1 MGLKAFSLTSV
12 LDSLTHYS
20 VFEMEITLSISK
32 EEVMQEIAVTTAYTG
47 GKMDNDEKALH
58 RISTVDE
65 DENHLER
72 FWEESRAD
80 LCQELIGLVTF
91 EGMVSGSIIRP
102 IDPIDPVAPI
112 ISTVSAKQGAPGATL
127 QPGTNDKPEHYE
139 LRLDVSRS
147 FDEALM
153 PSMMLSL
160 RSFFVHNIVAKWY
173 IYTNKGEAGDY
184 ADKATTLLDDIHR
197 KAVYKKKP
205 TRPTYD
211 D

>member
-1 MGLKAFSLTSV
+1 
-12 LDSLTHYS
+12 
-20 VFEMEITLSISK
+20 MEITLSISK
-32 EEVMQEIAVTTAYTG
+32 EDVMQEIAVTTAYTG

-91 EGMVSGSIIRP
+91 EGMVNDTIIIGPVDPVKP
-102 IDPIDPVAPI
+102 IDQTGTTPAPAAAPAAVLPPISIP
-112 ISTVSAKQGAPGATL
+112 Q
-127 QPGTNDKPEHYE
+127 HYE
-139 LRLDVSRS
+139 LRLDVSKS
-147 FDEALM
+147 FDEALL
-153 PSMMLSL
+153 PSMRLSL

-184 ADKATTLLDDIHR
+184 ADKAMTLLDDIHR

>member
-1 MGLKAFSLTSV
+1 
-12 LDSLTHYS
+12 
-20 VFEMEITLSISK
+20 MEITLSISK
-32 EEVMQEIAVTTAYTG
+32 EDVMQEIAVTTAYTG

-91 EGMVSGSIIRP
+91 EGMVNDSTIIGPVRP
-102 IDPIDPVAPI
+102 IDQTGPASVPASSVVVPPISLP
-112 ISTVSAKQGAPGATL
+112 Q
-127 QPGTNDKPEHYE
+127 HYE
-139 LRLDVSRS
+139 LRLYVSKS
-147 FDEALM
+147 FDMALL
-153 PSMMLSL
+153 PSMKLSL

>member
-1 MGLKAFSLTSV
+1 
-12 LDSLTHYS
+12 
-20 VFEMEITLSISK
+20 MEITLSINK
-32 EEVMQEIAVTTAYTG
+32 NDVMREVAVTTAYTG
-47 GKMDNDEKALH
+47 GKMSNDENALL

-80 LCQELIGLVTF
+80 ICQELIGLVSF
-91 EGMVSGSIIRP
+91 EGMVKNGISIKPIEPIESSQPTTAIISPGGSIQQ
-102 IDPIDPVAPI
+102 
-112 ISTVSAKQGAPGATL
+112 S
-127 QPGTNDKPEHYE
+127 HYE
-139 LRLDVSRS
+139 LRLDVSKS
-147 FDEALM
+147 FDEALL
-153 PSMMLSL
+153 PSMQLSL
-160 RSFFVHNIVAKWY
+160 FSYFVQSIVAKWY
-173 IYTNKGEAGDY
+173 VYTNKGEAGEY

>member
-1 MGLKAFSLTSV
+1 
-12 LDSLTHYS
+12 
-20 VFEMEITLSISK
+20 MEITLSISK
-32 EEVMQEIAVTTAYTG
+32 EDVMQEIAVTTAYTG
-47 GKMDNDEKALH
+47 GKMDNDMKALH

-80 LCQELIGLVTF
+80 ICQELIGLVTL
-91 EGMVSGSIIRP
+91 EGMEDG
-102 IDPIDPVAPI
+102 
-112 ISTVSAKQGAPGATL
+112 K
-127 QPGTNDKPEHYE
+127 HYE
-139 LRLDVSRS
+139 LKLDVSKS
-147 FDEALM
+147 FDEALL
-153 PSMMLSL
+153 PSMKLSL

-184 ADKATTLLDDIHR
+184 ADKATTILDDIHR

>member
-1 MGLKAFSLTSV
+1 
-12 LDSLTHYS
+12 
-20 VFEMEITLSISK
+20 MEITLSISK
-32 EEVMQEIAVTTAYTG
+32 EDVMQEIAVTTAYTG
-47 GKMDNDEKALH
+47 GKMVDNDENALH

-80 LCQELIGLVTF
+80 ISQELIGLVAF
-91 EGMVSGSIIRP
+91 EGMVGVEP
-102 IDPIDPVAPI
+102 
-112 ISTVSAKQGAPGATL
+112 
-127 QPGTNDKPEHYE
+127 HYE
-139 LRLDVSRS
+139 LRLEVSKS
-147 FDEALM
+147 FDEALL
-153 PSMMLSL
+153 PSMKLSL

>member
-1 MGLKAFSLTSV
+1 
-12 LDSLTHYS
+12 
-20 VFEMEITLSISK
+20 MEITLSISK
-32 EEVMQEIAVTTAYTG
+32 EDVMQEIAVTTAYTG

-91 EGMVSGSIIRP
+91 EGMVNDTIIIGPVDPVKP
-102 IDPIDPVAPI
+102 IDQTGTTSDPAAAPAAVLPPISIP
-112 ISTVSAKQGAPGATL
+112 Q
-127 QPGTNDKPEHYE
+127 HYE
-139 LRLDVSRS
+139 LRLDVSKS
-147 FDEALM
+147 FDEALL
-153 PSMMLSL
+153 PSMRLSL

>member
-1 MGLKAFSLTSV
+1 
-12 LDSLTHYS
+12 
-20 VFEMEITLSISK
+20 MEITLSISK
-32 EEVMQEIAVTTAYTG
+32 EDVMREIAVTTAYTG
-47 GKMDNDEKALH
+47 GKMDNDVKALH

-80 LCQELIGLVTF
+80 ICQELIGLVTL
-91 EGMVSGSIIRP
+91 EGME
-102 IDPIDPVAPI
+102 D
-112 ISTVSAKQGAPGATL
+112 AK
-127 QPGTNDKPEHYE
+127 HYE
-139 LRLDVSRS
+139 LKLDVSKS
-147 FDEALM
+147 FDEALL
-153 PSMMLSL
+153 PSMKLSL

-184 ADKATTLLDDIHR
+184 ADKATTMLDDIHR

>member
-1 MGLKAFSLTSV
+1 
-12 LDSLTHYS
+12 
-20 VFEMEITLSISK
+20 MEITLSISK
-32 EEVMQEIAVTTAYTG
+32 EDVMQEIAVTTAYTG

-80 LCQELIGLVTF
+80 ICQELIGLVTF
-91 EGMVSGSIIRP
+91 EGMVNDTIIIGPDDPVKP
-102 IDPIDPVAPI
+102 IDQTDTTPAPAAVIPPISIPR
-112 ISTVSAKQGAPGATL
+112 
-127 QPGTNDKPEHYE
+127 HYE
-139 LRLDVSRS
+139 LRLDVSKS
-147 FDEALM
+147 FDEALL
-153 PSMMLSL
+153 PSMWLSL

>member
-1 MGLKAFSLTSV
+1 
-12 LDSLTHYS
+12 
-20 VFEMEITLSISK
+20 MEIKLSISK
-32 EEVMQEIAVTTAYTG
+32 EDVMQEIAVTTAYTG
-47 GKMDNDEKALH
+47 GKMDNDENALH

-91 EGMVSGSIIRP
+91 EGMVNNYVP
-102 IDPIDPVAPI
+102 IEPYDPAHLVCVP
-112 ISTVSAKQGAPGATL
+112 K
-127 QPGTNDKPEHYE
+127 HYE
-139 LRLDVSRS
+139 LRLDVSKS
-147 FDEALM
+147 FDEALL
-153 PSMMLSL
+153 PSMQLSL

-173 IYTNKGEAGDY
+173 IYTNKQEAGDY

>member
-1 MGLKAFSLTSV
+1 M
-12 LDSLTHYS
+12 
-20 VFEMEITLSISK
+20 K
-32 EEVMQEIAVTTAYTG
+32 EVAITTAYTG
-47 GKMDNDEKALH
+47 GKMTDADENALH

-80 LCQELIGLVTF
+80 ICQELIGLVTF
-91 EGMVSGSIIRP
+91 EGMVNTSLRPDYPFNPVEPVQPLANSSELPSIQ
-102 IDPIDPVAPI
+102 V
-112 ISTVSAKQGAPGATL
+112 K
-127 QPGTNDKPEHYE
+127 KHYE
-139 LRLDVSRS
+139 LRLDVSKS
-147 FDEALM
+147 FDKALL
-153 PSMMLSL
+153 PSMRLSL
-160 RSFFVHNIVAKWY
+160 FSFFIQNIVAKWY

>member
-1 MGLKAFSLTSV
+1 
-12 LDSLTHYS
+12 
-20 VFEMEITLSISK
+20 MEITLSIQK
-32 EEVMQEIAVTTAYTG
+32 EDVMKEIAVTTAYTG
-47 GKMDNDEKALH
+47 GKMGEEALH

-65 DENHLER
+65 DEAHLER

-91 EGMVSGSIIRP
+91 EGMVNDIIEKP
-102 IDPIDPVAPI
+102 IDPPALTPMR
-112 ISTVSAKQGAPGATL
+112 
-127 QPGTNDKPEHYE
+127 HYE

-147 FDEALM
+147 FDEALL
-153 PSMMLSL
+153 PSMKLSL
-160 RSFFVHNIVAKWY
+160 FSYFVLSIVAKWY

-197 KAVYKKKP
+197 KAMYKKKP

>member
-1 MGLKAFSLTSV
+1 
-12 LDSLTHYS
+12 
-20 VFEMEITLSISK
+20 MEITLSISK
-32 EEVMQEIAVTTAYTG
+32 EDVMQEIAVTTAYTG
-47 GKMDNDEKALH
+47 GKMDTDENALH

-91 EGMVSGSIIRP
+91 EGMVNDVISVP
-102 IDPIDPVAPI
+102 IDPAHP
-112 ISTVSAKQGAPGATL
+112 ISTPK
-127 QPGTNDKPEHYE
+127 HYE
-139 LRLDVSRS
+139 LRLDVSKS
-147 FDEALM
+147 FDMALL
-153 PSMMLSL
+153 PSMKLSL

-173 IYTNKGEAGDY
+173 IYTNKQEAGDY

-205 TRPTYD
+205 TRPTYND
-211 D
+211 

>member
-1 MGLKAFSLTSV
+1 
-12 LDSLTHYS
+12 
-20 VFEMEITLSISK
+20 MEITLSISK
-32 EEVMQEIAVTTAYTG
+32 EDVMQEVAVTTAYTG
-47 GKMDNDEKALH
+47 GKMDNDDNALH

-80 LCQELIGLVTF
+80 ICQELIGLVSF
-91 EGMVSGSIIRP
+91 EGMVKDSIIKPVDP
-102 IDPIDPVAPI
+102 IDPIIPSGPI
-112 ISTVSAKQGAPGATL
+112 IQSASTAAGLPPAIITTQ
-127 QPGTNDKPEHYE
+127 HYE
-139 LRLDVSRS
+139 LRLDVSKS
-147 FDEALM
+147 FDEALL
-153 PSMMLSL
+153 PSMKLSL

>member
-1 MGLKAFSLTSV
+1 
-12 LDSLTHYS
+12 
-20 VFEMEITLSISK
+20 MEITLSIQK
-32 EEVMQEIAVTTAYTG
+32 EDVMKEIAVTTAYTG
-47 GKMDNDEKALH
+47 GKMDEEALH

-65 DENHLER
+65 DEAHLER

-80 LCQELIGLVTF
+80 LCQELIGLVSF
-91 EGMVSGSIIRP
+91 EGMVNDVTVKP
-102 IDPIDPVAPI
+102 NDPPLITAAEVP
-112 ISTVSAKQGAPGATL
+112 AKRT
-127 QPGTNDKPEHYE
+127 KHYE

-147 FDEALM
+147 FDEALL
-153 PSMMLSL
+153 PSMKLSL
-160 RSFFVHNIVAKWY
+160 FSYFVHSIVAKWY

-197 KAVYKKKP
+197 KAMYKKKP

>member
-1 MGLKAFSLTSV
+1 
-12 LDSLTHYS
+12 
-20 VFEMEITLSISK
+20 MEITLSISK
-32 EEVMQEIAVTTAYTG
+32 EDVMQEIAVTTAYTG

-91 EGMVSGSIIRP
+91 EGMVNDSIIIGP
-102 IDPIDPVAPI
+102 VDPVDPVKPLGQTEPAAAPAAASSVVVPP
-112 ISTVSAKQGAPGATL
+112 ISLPQ
-127 QPGTNDKPEHYE
+127 HYE
-139 LRLDVSRS
+139 LRLDVSKS
-147 FDEALM
+147 FDMALL
-153 PSMMLSL
+153 PSMKLSL